1 MIKWKFK
8 ALLATSEI
16 GRGMGLAMWRSE
28 ATYKDMQ
35 HIVEELGEDVYTALT
50 NPDQNKCTDNEC
62 DGKLVITSLLPY

>member
-1 MIKWKFK
+1 MASLTINM
-8 ALLATSEI
+8 I
-16 GRGMGLAMWRSE
+16 GRGMGLALWRSE

-62 DGKLVITSLLPY
+62 DGKLVITSLVPY